1 MILLRQPL
9 TLAWRY
15 ARGRANIDG
24 MSRLVCLLSLLLAAL
39 SVGYAETR
47 VPAWILELPEDVQD
61 TFIAD
66 TGSATFYHLTRG
78 ADGVDVADRS
88 YMSIG
93 EHGIR
98 KERAWDGKTPLG
110 VYFVVD
116 QLDTRRLHE
125 KYGITAFPL
134 DYPNV
139 RDRQLERGGG
149 GIWVHGVLAGG
160 GQRPQFDTDGCIA
173 LPNETLRALER
184 HFEPLVTPVIVT
196 REMRWLT
203 AEARDRLRAELR
215 GAVDGWADALARAD
229 AHAYLSAYADDFR
242 YRGLSVGEWS
252 SFALQT
258 LSRRGPQD
266 VAIDRLSLFQDP
278 GEEGLYVARFRL
290 ETSGVDGDVKTM
302 KRLYYR
308 RDAAGALRIVA
319 EDNG

>member
-1 MILLRQPL
+1 
-9 TLAWRY
+9 
-15 ARGRANIDG
+15 
-24 MSRLVCLLSLLLAAL
+24 MSRLVCLLTLSLAAL
-39 SVGYAETR
+39 SVGNAQTR
-47 VPAWILELPEDVQD
+47 VPAWILELPEEVHD

-66 TGSATFYHLTRG
+66 TGSATFYHLERG
-78 ADGVDVADRS
+78 ASGVDVVDRS

-93 EHGIR
+93 EHGVG

-110 VYFVVD
+110 VYFIVD

-139 RDRQLERGGG
+139 RDRQLERGGD
-149 GIWVHGVLAGG
+149 GIWVHGVLAGS
-160 GQRPQFDTDGCIA
+160 GQRPKFDTDGCIA
-173 LPNETLRALER
+173 LPNETLRMLER
-184 HFEPLVTPVIVT
+184 RFEPLVTPVIVT

-203 AEARDRLRAELR
+203 PEARDRLRAELR
-215 GAVDGWADALARAD
+215 DAVDGWVDALARAD
-229 AHAYLSAYADDFR
+229 AHAYLGAYADDFR
-242 YRGLSVGEWS
+242 YRGLRVGEWA

-266 VAIDRLSLFQDP
+266 VAIDELALFQDP

-290 ETSGVDGDVKTM
+290 ATSSDDGDVTAM
-302 KRLYYR
+302 KRLYFR
-308 RDAAGALRIVA
+308 RDAAGELRIVA